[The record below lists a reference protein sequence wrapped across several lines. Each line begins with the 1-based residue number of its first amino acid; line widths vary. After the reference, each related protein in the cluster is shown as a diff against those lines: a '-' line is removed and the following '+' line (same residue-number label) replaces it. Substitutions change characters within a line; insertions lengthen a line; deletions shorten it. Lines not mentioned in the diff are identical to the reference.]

1 MTADFSNTTSRPHVL
16 VLGRA
21 KTGTTFIA
29 KSIEAACPATPARFI
44 MEPEMQRDINRAA
57 KASNSST
64 LIMKVLFDHWDK
76 QLDAL
81 NELAAEQA
89 PPIFHARIAIVR
101 DPRDEV
107 ISRLMYRPFNLLL
120 SGRARPKDVER
131 WANILEQREQNHAIT
146 FLDVQKAFTT
156 LFPNTRDPADEIRN
170 IASLCM
176 GYADYL
182 KQNQRIFTTL
192 RYEDAVAN
200 DFSAIE
206 PALGWKVSKTRN
218 LGRFGYTKRSGA
230 ATNWAKWFHPSD
242 LEAIK
247 DLMEQ
252 PCAELGYSDWTTPAD
267 IDRTIEPEH
276 HSEYARGL
284 LRQYRR
290 QGGAARAFI
299 QRLRSRLFA

>member
-1 MTADFSNTTSRPHVL
+1 MTADFSNTTCRPHVL

-76 QLDAL
+76 QRDAL
-81 NELAAEQA
+81 SELAAGQSQ
-89 PPIFHARIAIVR
+89 PNFHARIAIVR
-101 DPRDEV
+101 DPRDEI
-107 ISRLMYRPFNLLL
+107 ISRIMFRPFSFLV
-120 SGRARPKDVER
+120 SGHARAEDIEH
-131 WANILEQREQNHAIT
+131 WANVLEQREKNNEMT
-146 FLDVQKAFTT
+146 FLDVQKEFAAT
-156 LFPNTRDPADEIRN
+156 FPRASDPADEIRL
-170 IASLCM
+170 IARLCM

-182 KQNQRIFTTL
+182 KQNQAVFTTL
-192 RYEDAVAN
+192 RYEDAVAD

-206 PALGWKVSKTRN
+206 PALGWKVSKTHD

-242 LEAIK
+242 LETIK
-247 DLMEQ
+247 DLMG
-252 PCAELGYSDWTTPAD
+252 PACAELGYSDWTLPAD

-290 QGGAARAFI
+290 QGGAVRAFL
-299 QRLRSRLFA
+299 QRLRTRLFA

>member
-1 MTADFSNTTSRPHVL
+1 MTADFSNATSRPHVL

-29 KSIEAACPATPARFI
+29 KSIEAACPATPTRFI
-44 MEPEMQRDINRAA
+44 MEPAMQHDINRAA
-57 KASNSST
+57 KASNRST

-76 QLDAL
+76 QRDAL
-81 NELAAEQA
+81 SELATGQSQ
-89 PPIFHARIAIVR
+89 PNFHARIAIVR
-101 DPRDEV
+101 DPRDEI
-107 ISRLMYRPFNLLL
+107 ISRILFRPFSFLV
-120 SGRARPKDVER
+120 SGHARAEDIER
-131 WANILEQREQNHAIT
+131 WANVLEHREKNHEMT
-146 FLDVQKAFTT
+146 FLEVQKAFAAT
-156 LFPNTRDPADEIRN
+156 FSGASDPADEIRT
-170 IASLCM
+170 IARLCM

-182 KQNQRIFTTL
+182 KLNQTVFTTL
-192 RYEDAVAN
+192 RYEDAVAD

-206 PALGWKVSKTRN
+206 PALGWQVSKTQD

-242 LEAIK
+242 LETIK
-247 DLMEQ
+247 DLMG
-252 PCAELGYSDWTTPAD
+252 PACAELGYFDWTTPAD

-290 QGGAARAFI
+290 QGGAARTFI